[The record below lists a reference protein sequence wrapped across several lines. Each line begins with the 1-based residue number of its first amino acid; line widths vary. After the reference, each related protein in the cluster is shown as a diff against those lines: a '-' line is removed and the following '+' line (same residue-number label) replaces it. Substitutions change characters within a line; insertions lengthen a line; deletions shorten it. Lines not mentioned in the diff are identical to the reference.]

1 MENRIEINGVWY
13 IKEDSIENTL
23 NNIEEELDLTFNLEC
38 MYENSQYAFVA
49 SRLHEDGFESDF
61 YDGIS
66 IEFTDKRSKDRTDW
80 VEEHWD
86 NDMFF
91 IGILERDKGSIE
103 TLRNEIGMCENGI
116 KTLIQFLTQLK
127 GIGWIS

>member
-13 IKEDSIENTL
+13 VKEDSIENTL

-49 SRLHEDGFESDF
+49 SRLHKDGFESDF

-66 IEFTDKRSKDRTDW
+66 IDFTDKRYKDRTDW
-80 VEEHWD
+80 IEEHWD
-86 NDMFF
+86 NDLFF
-91 IGILERDKGSIE
+91 KGILERDKESIE

-116 KTLIQFLTQLK
+116 KTLIQFLTQLRE
-127 GIGWIS
+127 IGWIS